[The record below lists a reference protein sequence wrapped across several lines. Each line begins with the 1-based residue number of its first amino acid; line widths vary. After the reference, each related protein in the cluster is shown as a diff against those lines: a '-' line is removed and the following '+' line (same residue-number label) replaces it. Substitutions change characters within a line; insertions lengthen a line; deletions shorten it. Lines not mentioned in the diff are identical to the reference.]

1 MKSGIRLAIGLLLVV
16 SLTITMTAC
25 SSSGYAPEDGG
36 STGTTTVV
44 VHHGYGYGPG
54 WGGGWGGYY
63 PGGGVVIGGPVIYH

>member
-25 SSSGYAPEDGG
+25 SSSGYAPEG
-36 STGTTTVV
+36 GTTTVV